1 MALVI
6 DGHNLIGVLPDIQLG
21 EPDDEAR
28 LLARLRNYRSHS
40 GQNLV
45 VFFDSGDL
53 PGHTPDMSSPGV
65 TVRFSGPGQSAD
77 DAIVAFLRTRAQPGQ
92 YAVVTNDANLTWR
105 VRSIGASTIRASDF
119 IAKLGRPPAQP
130 RTAPTEPGPDPRD
143 PAFADIYTSFI
154 TAERKRAQARKDAPT
169 SAQVWI
175 ERLYGDDVE
184 AALKAAEWLGLHG
197 GRQASAPLH
206 DALTHSDVRVRA
218 AALLAFGELGDP
230 SAVPD
235 LCDRLAHDA
244 GSMAREAAAQSLG
257 RIGDRR
263 AESALEAAVQSDA
276 KNKVRKAARE
286 ALQQIRARRG
296 AGIQG
301 NK

>member
-65 TVRFSGPGQSAD
+65 AVRFSGLGQSAD
-77 DAIVAFLRTRAQPGQ
+77 DAIVDFLHTRAQPGQ

-105 VRSIGASTIRASDF
+105 VRSAGASVMRASDF
-119 IAKLGRPPAQP
+119 IAKLARPAA
-130 RTAPTEPGPDPRD
+130 RSGAAPGEPSPDPRD
-143 PAFADIYTSFI
+143 PAYADIYASFL
-154 TAERKRAQARKDAPT
+154 TAERARAQARKTAPT
-169 SAQVWI
+169 PAEVWI

-184 AALKAAEWLGLHG
+184 AAQRAAEWLGPHG
-197 GRQASAPLH
+197 GKQALAPLH
-206 DALTHSDVRVRA
+206 DALTHDDVRVRA
-218 AALLAFGELGDP
+218 AALLAFGELGDA

-235 LCDRLAHDA
+235 LCERLAHDA
-244 GSMAREAAAQSLG
+244 GSTAREAAAQSLG

-263 AESALEAAVQSDA
+263 AETALEAAAKSDA
-276 KNKVRKAARE
+276 KSKVRKAAQA
-286 ALQQIRARRG
+286 ALAQIRARKR
-296 AGIQG
+296 
-301 NK
+301 